1 MSAWRR
7 SVRTPATSTASS
19 ASPPAASSPPRP
31 RLSRARN
38 VVRSHRRPSTAPP
51 RCSGAPG
58 VSVAQRIG
66 EGRIGPARL
75 RCMSQCNVEVVRRGL
90 QALSSGDIERI
101 LEFVDPEFEG
111 QVPPELSTEPDTY
124 RGHAGIRHYFQS
136 FWDDMEDIRFQA
148 DRLWDAGDSVV
159 VATRMT

>member
-1 MSAWRR
+1 
-7 SVRTPATSTASS
+7 
-19 ASPPAASSPPRP
+19 
-31 RLSRARN
+31 
-38 VVRSHRRPSTAPP
+38 
-51 RCSGAPG
+51 
-58 VSVAQRIG
+58 
-66 EGRIGPARL
+66 
-75 RCMSQCNVEVVRRGL
+75 MSQCNVEVVRRGL

-159 VATRMT
+159 VATRMTARGKQTAIPVEQRFGQIWTLRDGRAIAVENFASVGDALQAAGLPGEV